1 MGFHAGELEV
11 QRRAGVTG
19 RAFAAESAMPPV
31 AREFLAAQPWI
42 ALGAEDADGRV
53 WATLLYGAPGF
64 ITTPAADVVDVAAT
78 PPPGDP
84 LAGALDGPVGGLA
97 LEPSTR
103 RRMRLNG
110 AAVSAAGGTTIR
122 LEQVYSNCPKYIA
135 TREVAAVVPRPAP
148 VRVAGT
154 ALDARA
160 AALLA
165 AAETAFVAT
174 RGPDGFDVSHR
185 GGRPGFLAVLDER
198 TIAWPDYQGNR
209 MFNTLGNIAADG
221 GCGLTVVDPQD
232 GTTLYLSGRAEILW
246 DRERTVR
253 LELTAVVRLEQ
264 AAPLR
269 WRLER
274 PARNPP
280 LADQVTSDAQA
291 SAVIATVPAPVAASS
306 RRAPRAEPPVRR

>member
-1 MGFHAGELEV
+1 MGYHEGELAV
-11 QRRAGVTG
+11 QRRAGVIDRPFG
-19 RAFAAESAMPPV
+19 AESQVPPV
-31 AREFLAAQPWI
+31 AVEFLAEQPWI
-42 ALGAEDADGRV
+42 ALGTQDADARV
-53 WATLLYGAPGF
+53 WASVLYGAPGF
-64 ITTPAADVVDVAAT
+64 ITVPESDLVHVAAT
-78 PPPGDP
+78 PLEGDP
-84 LAGALDGPVGGLA
+84 LAGALRGLVGGLA

-110 AAVSAAGGTTIR
+110 DAISGPDGTTIH
-122 LEQVYSNCPKYIA
+122 LEQVYANCPKYIA
-135 TREVAAVVPRPAP
+135 TREVEAVVPGPSP
-148 VRVAGT
+148 VRTTSAV
-154 ALDARA
+154 LDAPA

-165 AAETAFVAT
+165 AADTAFVAT

-185 GGRPGFLAVLDER
+185 GGRPGFLELVDER

-221 GCGLTVVDPQD
+221 GCGLTVVDPED

-246 DRERTVR
+246 DRGRAVR
-253 LELTAVVRLEQ
+253 LTVAAVVRLAD

-280 LADQVTSDAQA
+280 LEVLETGV
-291 SAVIATVPAPVAASS
+291 SAP
-306 RRAPRAEPPVRR
+306 

>member
-1 MGFHAGELEV
+1 
-11 QRRAGVTG
+11 
-19 RAFAAESAMPPV
+19 MPEV
-31 AREFLAAQPWI
+31 ARTFLSAQPWI
-42 ALGAEDADGRV
+42 ALGAEDAGGRV
-53 WATLLYGAPGF
+53 WASLLYGAPGF
-64 ITTPAADVVDVAAT
+64 VTSPTPDVVHVAAT
-78 PPPGDP
+78 PLAGDP

-110 AAVSAAGGTTIR
+110 EASSSADGTTIR

-135 TREVAAVVPRPAP
+135 TREVEAIVPNAAPA
-148 VRVAGT
+148 RAAST

-160 AALLA
+160 TARLA
-165 AAETAFVAT
+165 AADTAFVAT

-185 GGRPGFLAVLDER
+185 GGRPGFLAVDDER
-198 TIAWPDYQGNR
+198 TVSWPDYQGNR

-221 GCGLTVVDPQD
+221 ACGLTVVDPED
-232 GTTLYLSGRAEILW
+232 GTTLYVSGHAEILW
-246 DRERTVR
+246 ERARTVR
-253 LELTAVVRLEQ
+253 LTVAAVVRLEH

-280 LADQVTSDAQA
+280 VG
-291 SAVIATVPAPVAASS
+291 AA
-306 RRAPRAEPPVRR
+306 